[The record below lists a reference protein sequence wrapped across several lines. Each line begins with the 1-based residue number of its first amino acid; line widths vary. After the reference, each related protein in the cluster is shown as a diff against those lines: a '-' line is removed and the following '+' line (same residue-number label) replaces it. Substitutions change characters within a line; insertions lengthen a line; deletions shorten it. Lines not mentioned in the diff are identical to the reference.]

1 MTMREPVVAGM
12 FYPGEASEC
21 TREIEIYLSAVLL
34 PEEPFEL
41 VAGIVPHAGWA
52 YSAATAAHVMAALA
66 DEDPDTVVLFGA
78 VHRWGIPGAAAYAS
92 GAWRTPLGALEVDA
106 ELAQAVLAAT
116 GFVRDVPAAHDEEH
130 AIEVQLPFIKHL
142 LPTARIL
149 PIAVPPIAE
158 APEIGRAVACAV
170 QQLGR
175 RVVALGSTDL
185 THYGPRYGLA
195 PAGAGQA
202 ALDWTHEND
211 RRVLALMTSLDAEGV
226 LREVKAH
233 HNACGA
239 GAVAATIA
247 YAQELGATEGLLL
260 HYTTSHEVMP
270 LGPARD
276 LVGYGAVALAK

>member
-41 VAGIVPHAGWA
+41 VAGIVPHAGWV

-66 DEDPDTVVLFGA
+66 DEDPETVVLFGA

-116 GFVRDVPAAHDEEH
+116 GFVRDVPAAHAEEH

-142 LPTARIL
+142 LPPRASCPSPCHPLPRRPRLGVRWRARCSSL
-149 PIAVPPIAE
+149 AGAS
-158 APEIGRAVACAV
+158 
-170 QQLGR
+170 
-175 RVVALGSTDL
+175 VALGSTDL

-195 PAGAGQA
+195 PAGVGSPR
-202 ALDWTHEND
+202 WIGPT
-211 RRVLALMTSLDAEGV
+211 RTTG
-226 LREVKAH
+226 
-233 HNACGA
+233 ACW
-239 GAVAATIA
+239 
-247 YAQELGATEGLLL
+247 
-260 HYTTSHEVMP
+260 
-270 LGPARD
+270 RW
-276 LVGYGAVALAK
+276 

>member
-1 MTMREPVVAGM
+1 MTIREPVVAGM

-21 TREIEIYLSAVLL
+21 TREIEIYLSAVHL
-34 PEEPFEL
+34 PQEPLEL
-41 VAGIVPHAGWA
+41 VAGIAPHAGWA
-52 YSAATAAHVMAALA
+52 YSAETAAHVMAALA
-66 DEDPDTVVLFGA
+66 DEDPETVVLFGA
-78 VHRWGIPGAAAYAS
+78 VHMWGIPGAGMYAS
-92 GAWRTPLGALEVDA
+92 GAWRTPLGDLEVDA
-106 ELAQAVLAAT
+106 ELAQAVLVET
-116 GFVRDVPAAHDEEH
+116 RFVRDAPAAHAQEH

-158 APEIGRAVACAV
+158 APEIGRAVARAV
-170 QQLGR
+170 LQLGR
-175 RVVALGSTDL
+175 RAVALASTDL

-195 PAGAGQA
+195 PAGVGQT

-211 RRVLALMTSLDAEGV
+211 RRVLALMASLDAEGV

-233 HNACGA
+233 QNACGA
-239 GAVAATIA
+239 GAVAAALA
-247 YAQELGATEGLLL
+247 YAQEMGATEGLLL

-270 LGPARD
+270 LGQARD